1 MFFAAR
7 RAAIGPALSRTLR
20 RVISAAAAVGWSS
33 LCSHSSPRAF
43 SRVVGRQAGA
53 DVGGPCAFRAPIES
67 SIPDVARCRATAC
80 PVRGSRALLVPALPD
95 FWTRRGDWSACPVR
109 GSRALLVPALP
120 DFCGFRAT
128 DCGCGGWLAGGDG
141 LRSGRKPPIPPC
153 RGTKPPDSQSRFST
167 SISLSRSHSAFASGS
182 SLCVSN
188 ARAQMQSMQAVAYG
202 STK

>member
-95 FWTRRGDWSACPVR
+95 F
-109 GSRALLVPALP
+109 
-120 DFCGFRAT
+120 CGFRAT

-188 ARAQMQSMQAVAYG
+188 ARAQHAVDAG
-202 STK
+202 GCIRIDEVNNN